1 MTTKSLVILTNFWD
15 ANFVIDC
22 GFTLFPCDKE
32 KYYKINFD
40 KKNKN
45 YSVYSI
51 ALRHPEI
58 DKKLSCLGGITTLD
72 FFCPTYDMLKRYKE
86 DGNWEFYTKDY
97 LNLMRNRKEEVKEW
111 IRSLTP
117 NHVYLLCCWENTA
130 FKAKCHRQLLFD
142 AFNHSKLAQEKMILF
157 YSHGEK
163 KMRQAIEEGD
173 PNTRTVGV
181 FVDPQ
186 YGASYD
192 FTLGSPLPVSMSTT
206 YSEQTRLNTHR
217 DPTDEIDP

>member
-1 MTTKSLVILTNFWD
+1 MTGKAITILTSFWD

-22 GFTLFPCDKE
+22 GLTFFPCDKE
-32 KYYKINFD
+32 KNYKINFN
-40 KKNKN
+40 KNDPN

-58 DKKLSCLGGITTLD
+58 NEKLSHLKNIKTLD
-72 FFCPTYDMLKRYKE
+72 FFCPTYDMLKRYKN
-86 DGNWEFYTKDY
+86 DNNWKSYTKDY
-97 LNLMRNRKEEVKEW
+97 LNLMRKRKEEVRDW
-111 IRSLTP
+111 MNSLIP
-117 NHVYLLCCWENTA
+117 DHIYLLCCWENTA

-142 AFNHSKLAQEKMILF
+142 AFNHSKLAQEKMISF

-163 KMRQAIEEGD
+163 KMRQAIQEGD

-192 FTLGSPLPVSMSTT
+192 LTLGSPLPVLISAT
-206 YSEQTRLNTHR
+206 YGALTRSDTHR